1 MREILLNNK
10 DILLKLER
18 IEKKVAG
25 QDGDIKLIFK
35 YLKQLLHPPA
45 EPRRRIGFRRDE
57 G

>member
-1 MREILLNNK
+1 LRYRSNGSK
-10 DILLKLER
+10 KLER
-18 IEKKVAG
+18 IEKKAAR

-35 YLKQLLHPPA
+35 YLKQLLHPPE